1 MPEENIS
8 TLLCY
13 LEEGDTPYVKLD
25 NPIYSRCKDGLVKKV
40 LFLLLKDYFKTFNFL
55 QELKEPAVVVH
66 GDRVE
71 EDGRDGGVLRP
82 GLHFSALTGM
92 DGETLDRLLDGKF
105 LYFKV
110 RLN

>member
-1 MPEENIS
+1 M
-8 TLLCY
+8 
-13 LEEGDTPYVKLD
+13 
-25 NPIYSRCKDGLVKKV
+25 
-40 LFLLLKDYFKTFNFL
+40 
-55 QELKEPAVVVH
+55 VVH

-105 LYFKV
+105 FIFQSQIELISCLIHLQVVTALYGNV
-110 RLN
+110 DSVTE